1 MDKHHRY
8 SVFLALISVMNTR
21 AVLHNKKL
29 RLRVTVFGVNLR
41 RGHVTFKQ
49 KHARRDE
56 QNYKHAKQPL

>member
-1 MDKHHRY
+1 MNKHHRHA
-8 SVFLALISVMNTR
+8 VFLALISVMNTR

-41 RGHVTFKQ
+41 RGYVTLKQ

-56 QNYKHAKQPL
+56 